1 MKQWRPTKSSL
12 VLIAA
17 GFATA
22 EVLRVV
28 AKEWCYAQSTRS
40 KTSIYTL
47 ALLPAEILL
56 LISHELSV
64 RDLCALEEVRLCAR
78 LSSAI
83 ANMINPKVS
92 SAMRHKMREPSI
104 WLTAL
109 RDVWAVKARPF
120 RPSTTGLSVAQIKK
134 LLLRE
139 IHLEARLSSVF
150 QPRLVR
156 DVRLEGRPQHTRFV
170 PGTGGN
176 YVIVC
181 RDGRTELRSLMGEL
195 LDVVQDADDAPP
207 PLNVRVV
214 PVSAHS
220 ANVIVVHAV
229 NKCVVPIVCHHV
241 LIY

>member
-1 MKQWRPTKSSL
+1 MKQWLPTKSSL

-17 GFATA
+17 A
-22 EVLRVV
+22 
-28 AKEWCYAQSTRS
+28 
-40 KTSIYTL
+40 IYTL

-64 RDLCALEEVRLCAR
+64 RDLCALECVRLCAR
-78 LSSAI
+78 SSSAI

-134 LLLRE
+134 LLLHE

-156 DVRLEGRPQHTRFV
+156 EHVKLEGHPQHIRFV
-170 PGTGGN
+170 PGTGGS
-176 YVIVC
+176 YITVYH
-181 RDGRTELRSLMGEL
+181 DGRTELRLLMGEL
-195 LDVVQDADDAPP
+195 LDVIQGPDDAPP

-220 ANVIVVHAV
+220 ANIIVVHAA
-229 NKCVVPIVCHHV
+229 KRCVVPIVFDGVSYTDSASLPGTSSGIDLDACV
-241 LIY
+241 